1 MRDLLNASMGKLKMT
16 EPIIP
21 VNPLTDEEKAVFEWQ
36 MWIPDL
42 GQQGQQRLKDA
53 SVMISRVGGVG
64 SVVAYELAA
73 AGVGKLVLAHAGN
86 VKPSDLNR
94 QLLMTHDWIGKP
106 RIESIRRRLLD
117 LNPRLE
123 IISVAE
129 NVNEENAASL
139 VDQCDLIVDCAPL
152 FPERFAMN
160 RQAVLQNKPLVECAM
175 YEMEAHITTVIP
187 GTSPCLQCI
196 FPKDPPTWKRQFPV
210 LGAVS
215 GTVACMGAVEA
226 VKVLAGLGDP
236 LSGRL
241 LRMDLRRM
249 TFHTMNVS
257 RREDCPVCGK
267 AAD

>member
-1 MRDLLNASMGKLKMT
+1 MT
-16 EPIIP
+16 EPSVP
-21 VNPLTDEEKAVFEWQ
+21 RHPLTAEEKDVYEWQ

-42 GQQGQQRLKDA
+42 GEEGQQRLKDA
-53 SVMISRVGGVG
+53 SVMVSRVGGVG

-73 AGVGKLVLAHAGN
+73 AGIGKLVLAHAGN

-117 LNPRLE
+117 LNPRLK
-123 IISVAE
+123 IVAVAE
-129 NVNEENAASL
+129 NVSEDNAADL
-139 VDQCDLIVDCAPL
+139 VQQCDLIVDCAPL

-160 RQAVLQNKPLVECAM
+160 RQAILQKKPLVECAM

-187 GTSPCLQCI
+187 GQSPCLQCI
-196 FPKDPPTWKRQFPV
+196 FPEDPPTWKRQFPV

-236 LSGRL
+236 LTGRL

-249 TFHTMNVS
+249 TFQTMNVS
-257 RREDCPVCGK
+257 RRQCCPICDGSGK
-267 AAD
+267 

>member
-1 MRDLLNASMGKLKMT
+1 MT
-16 EPIIP
+16 EPIVP
-21 VNPLTDEEKAVFEWQ
+21 VNLLTDEEKAVFEWQ

-123 IISVAE
+123 IVSVAE
-129 NVNEENAASL
+129 
-139 VDQCDLIVDCAPL
+139 IGTPRI
-152 FPERFAMN
+152 PKRFLTNSPTEGSAIIPS
-160 RQAVLQNKPLVECAM
+160 RTVLK
-175 YEMEAHITTVIP
+175 VIP
-187 GTSPCLQCI
+187 NCEPEICFRRSFLASIEYLAARDPSSTSSSSRDVRLAT
-196 FPKDPPTWKRQFPV
+196 K
-210 LGAVS
+210 ANS
-215 GTVACMGAVEA
+215 VATKTEFMRI
-226 VKVLAGLGDP
+226 KK
-236 LSGRL
+236 
-241 LRMDLRRM
+241 
-249 TFHTMNVS
+249 T
-257 RREDCPVCGK
+257 
-267 AAD
+267 AAKNIKKSI

>member
-1 MRDLLNASMGKLKMT
+1 MT
-16 EPIIP
+16 EPRLP
-21 VNPLTDEEKAVFEWQ
+21 AGTLTDEEKSIYEWQ

-42 GQQGQQRLKDA
+42 GQQGQQRLKGS

-106 RIESIRRRLLD
+106 RIESIKRRLLD

-123 IISVAE
+123 IVTVAE
-129 NVNEENAASL
+129 NVDEENAGPL

-152 FPERFAMN
+152 FSERFAMN

-187 GTSPCLQCI
+187 GKSACLQCI
-196 FPKDPPTWKRQFPV
+196 FPEDPPTWKRQFPV

-226 VKVLAGLGDP
+226 VKVIAGLGEP

-249 TFHTMNVS
+249 SFHSMKVA
-257 RREDCPVCGK
+257 RRPDCPICGN
-267 AAD
+267 